1 MDFTPLKN
9 CLDHIQEE
17 YKVPGFDCVVY
28 KEHEVLFRYFA
39 GMQDKENKIPMKGDE
54 LYFIFSMTKLV
65 TVVSALQLFEKGVFL
80 MTDKLSDYI
89 PEFSKMRVTKDEL
102 NTENAAKITTGAV
115 LGENVNAT
123 ADFYAETP
131 ITIHH
136 LFTMSAGFDY
146 NLEADYIKKAISEGK
161 TTTLE
166 LVKSLSNT
174 VLGFEPGTRFRYSL
188 CHDILG
194 GLIEIWSGM
203 TLGEYMKKNIFDPLG
218 MKDTFFGLPKN
229 EKDLSRMMARYSA
242 DDKGNIV
249 RQPLECRFN
258 LTEDY
263 ESGGAGL
270 TSCVDDYAIFLD
282 ALANGGVGKN
292 GNRILSSRTIELLG
306 MNQIKGQ
313 VFDDFNE
320 LRPGY
325 GYGLGVRTHINKAVS
340 GTLSPIGEF
349 GWDGAAGGFSM
360 VDPINKISFTYL
372 QHNHK
377 WHFKVQTEMRNA
389 LYKCLEL

>member
-1 MDFTPLKN
+1 MDFTLLKN

-17 YKVPGFDCVVY
+17 YKVPGLDCIVY
-28 KEHEVLFRYFA
+28 KEHEVLFRYFT
-39 GMQDKENKIPMKGDE
+39 GMKDMEKNVPMKGDE

-65 TVVSALQLFEKGVFL
+65 TVVAALQLFEKGVFL
-80 MTDKLSDYI
+80 MTDKLSDYM

-102 NTENAAKITTGAV
+102 NTENAAKITTGASF
-115 LGENVNAT
+115 GENVNAS
-123 ADFYAETP
+123 ADFYAENP

-146 NLEADYIKKAISEGK
+146 NLEADYIKQAIIEGK

-166 LVKSLSNT
+166 IVKSLSNT
-174 VLGFEPGTRFRYSL
+174 VLGFEPGTRYRYSL
-188 CHDILG
+188 CHDVLG
-194 GLIEIWSGM
+194 GLIEIWSGT

-218 MKDTFFGLPKN
+218 MKDTFFGLPKD
-229 EKDLSRMMARYSA
+229 EKRLSRMMARYSA
-242 DDKGNIV
+242 DDDGGVKRVG
-249 RQPLECRFN
+249 LECVFN
-258 LTEDY
+258 FTDEY

-270 TSCVDDYAIFLD
+270 TSCADDYSLLLD

-360 VDPINKISFTYL
+360 VDPINKLSLTYL
-372 QHNHK
+372 QHSHK
-377 WHFKVQTEMRNA
+377 WNVKVQTEMRNA
-389 LYKCLEL
+389 LYQCLKL

>member
-1 MDFTPLKN
+1 MDFTLLKN
-9 CLDHIQEE
+9 CLDRIKEE
-17 YKVPGFDCVVY
+17 YKVPGLDCIVY

-39 GMQDKENKIPMKGDE
+39 GMQDRENNIPMKGDE

-65 TVVSALQLFEKGVFL
+65 TVVAALQLFEKGKFL
-80 MTDKLSDYI
+80 MSDKLSDYM
-89 PEFSKMRVTKDEL
+89 PEFEKMRVTREEL
-102 NTENAAKITTGAV
+102 NTQNAAKITTGASF
-115 LGENVNAT
+115 GENVNAS
-123 ADFYAETP
+123 ADFYAENP

-146 NLEADYIKKAISEGK
+146 NLEAEYIKQAISEGK

-166 LVKSLSNT
+166 IVKSLSNT

-188 CHDILG
+188 CHDVLG

-203 TLGEYMKKNIFDPLG
+203 SLGEYMKKNIFDPLG

-242 DDKGNIV
+242 DDECGVKRV
-249 RQPLECRFN
+249 PLECVFN
-258 LTEDY
+258 FTDEY

-270 TSCVDDYAIFLD
+270 TSCVEDYSKLLD

-313 VFDDFNE
+313 VYTDFDE

-325 GYGLGVRTHINKAVS
+325 GYGLGVRTHMDKNKS

-360 VDPINKISFTYL
+360 VDPINKLSLTYL
-372 QHNHK
+372 QHSHK
-377 WHFKVQTEMRNA
+377 WNVKMQTEMRNA